1 MTDKDGPKKLWAGRF
16 REATDRF
23 VARFTASVHFDQR
36 LAYHDIQGSVANATM
51 LQQVGILSEEEL
63 AKILSGLQSIQDSID
78 SGEFIWS
85 ADLEDVHMNIEAALT
100 EKIGSAGKKLHTGRS
115 RNDQVATDI
124 RLYLRDEID
133 LIANEITVLQKAL
146 LSLAKRE
153 VNTIMP
159 GFTHLQTAQP
169 VTFGHH
175 LMAYV
180 EMFSRDRSRFLDCQ
194 DRMNESPLGA
204 AALAGTGFPIDRQ
217 KTAADLGFKA
227 PMANSLDAVSARDF
241 AVEAVSA
248 CSICAMHLSRLAEEI
263 VIWASAQFHFV
274 RLSDAW
280 STGSSIM
287 PQKRNPDAAE
297 LVRAKTGR
305 IYGALQALLT
315 VLKGLPLAYSKDMQ
329 EDKELTF
336 LAFDALDLCLASM
349 TGMVSS
355 WTVDKPAMR
364 AAAAHGFSTAT
375 DLADYLVRELGL
387 PFREAHHVTGATVK
401 LAEDKGCDLAELSI
415 DDLKSI
421 EPRLTDAVYSVLTV
435 EASVNS
441 RQSYGGTSP
450 VRVREQVS
458 RWKEL
463 LS

>member
-1 MTDKDGPKKLWAGRF
+1 
-16 REATDRF
+16 
-23 VARFTASVHFDQR
+23 
-36 LAYHDIQGSVANATM
+36 
-51 LQQVGILSEEEL
+51 
-63 AKILSGLQSIQDSID
+63 
-78 SGEFIWS
+78 
-85 ADLEDVHMNIEAALT
+85 
-100 EKIGSAGKKLHTGRS
+100 
-115 RNDQVATDI
+115 
-124 RLYLRDEID
+124 
-133 LIANEITVLQKAL
+133 
-146 LSLAKRE
+146 
-153 VNTIMP
+153 
-159 GFTHLQTAQP
+159 
-169 VTFGHH
+169 
-175 LMAYV
+175 
-180 EMFSRDRSRFLDCQ
+180 
-194 DRMNESPLGA
+194 
-204 AALAGTGFPIDRQ
+204 
-217 KTAADLGFKA
+217 
-227 PMANSLDAVSARDF
+227 
-241 AVEAVSA
+241 
-248 CSICAMHLSRLAEEI
+248 
-263 VIWASAQFHFV
+263 
-274 RLSDAW
+274 
-280 STGSSIM
+280 
-287 PQKRNPDAAE
+287 
-297 LVRAKTGR
+297 
-305 IYGALQALLT
+305 
-315 VLKGLPLAYSKDMQ
+315 DMQ

-401 LAEDKGCDLAELSI
+401 LAEDNGCDLAELSI